1 MAEFTEDHAR
11 RLLWRGGFGPRPGEA
26 ETLAKLGRDGAV
38 DALVHAVGHATL
50 QGPAPTDAGAP
61 LDPHNVPGHDVLW
74 WLDRMVRSTAPLE
87 EKLTLFW
94 HDHFATSMQDTPS
107 MLRQNQLFRRRA
119 AGRFR
124 LLLSEVTTDPAMQQ
138 FLNLLGSD
146 KRAPNENY
154 ARELM
159 QLFSIGVTRLNM
171 DGTPVLDGAGA
182 PLPSYTPADVH
193 DVARALMELFTLGTG
208 YTESDVREAARAL
221 TGYRAAGQVGRVLTG
236 VVLDPTHHDPGL
248 KTIFGQTGAFGPGD
262 VLDLVCAHPAHA
274 PFLVSKLWDA
284 FVPTAIDAATRARLV
299 GIYAK
304 GKGRIA
310 PVVREV
316 LRHDALYVKLDGPEM
331 VKSPCVL
338 LAGMLRGTGAP
349 VDRRSYVSALQS
361 MGQRPF
367 APPSVAGW
375 DQGPAWMS
383 SGSMRTRFVT
393 VNELLK
399 PGSVLAVA
407 DGSTP
412 VGLSPD
418 DATARAQAACGNP
431 WASAATLAELRA
443 LATSIPLT
451 GNTATRQRAA
461 DAGQRSLRHL
471 LLSGPD
477 HQVH

>member
-11 RLLWRGGFGPRPGEA
+11 RLLWRAGFGPRPGEA
-26 ETLAKLGRDGAV
+26 ATLAKLGRDGAV

-159 QLFSIGVTRLNM
+159 
-171 DGTPVLDGAGA
+171 
-182 PLPSYTPADVH
+182 
-193 DVARALMELFTLGTG
+193 ELFTLGTG

-221 TGYRAAGQVGRVLTG
+221 TGYRAAGQIGRVLTG

-248 KTIFGQTGAFGPGD
+248 KTIFGKTGAFGPGD

-284 FVPTAIDAATRARLV
+284 FVPTAIDAPTRTRLV
-299 GIYAK
+299 AIYAK

-310 PVVREV
+310 PVVRDV
-316 LRHDALYVKLDGPEM
+316 LRHDALYAKLDGPEM

-349 VDRRSYVSALQS
+349 VDRRTYVSALQS

-393 VNELLK
+393 VNELLR

-418 DATARAQAACGNP
+418 DAMGRAQAACGNP

-443 LATSIPLT
+443 LAAAIPLT
-451 GNTATRQRAA
+451 GNTAARQRAA

-477 HQVH
+477 NQVH